1 MNTFS
6 KNIYIEILLRF
17 PELIFEN
24 LSVDEYLVL
33 KIENLCNAK
42 IGNLIIRTLEDNS
55 IWIQN
60 YFPNSSYSVDD
71 VEELEY
77 LIKNIIEENILWVIA
92 NKNNIWYETTLINN
106 LSQIEKEKNVEYQIL
121 SWSGKK
127 DIIYK

>member
-24 LSVDEYLVL
+24 LSVDDFLVL
-33 KIENLCNAK
+33 KIENLYNAK
-42 IGNLIIRTLEDNS
+42 IGNLIIRTLDDNS

-60 YFPNSSYSVDD
+60 YLPNSSYSVDD

>member
-24 LSVDEYLVL
+24 LSVDDYLVL
-33 KIENLCNAK
+33 KIENLYNAK
-42 IGNLIIRTLEDNS
+42 IGNLIIRTLDDNS

-60 YFPNSSYSVDD
+60 YLPNSSYSVDD